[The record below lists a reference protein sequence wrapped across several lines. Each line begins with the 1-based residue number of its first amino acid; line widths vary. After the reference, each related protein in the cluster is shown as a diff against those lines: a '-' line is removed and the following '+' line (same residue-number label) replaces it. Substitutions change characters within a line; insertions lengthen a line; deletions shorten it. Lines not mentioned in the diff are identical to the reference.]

1 MDAVLNSIS
10 GLGNFALYF
19 AVSILLLFVFK
30 VVYAFVTPHDEWK
43 LVKEDK
49 NQAAA
54 IGFGGAMIGFSI
66 ALAGAVANSEFLVDF
81 VVWGVV
87 AIIAQSFAFALL
99 RFTFMPKIAE
109 RIDNNEISAGTILA
123 AVSISVGLLN
133 AACMSY

>member
-1 MDAVLNSIS
+1 MDAILHSIS

-19 AVSILLLFVFK
+19 AVSIILLFVFK
-30 VVYAFVTPHDEWK
+30 IVYAFVTPHDEWK

-66 ALAGAVANSEFLVDF
+66 ALAGAVSNSEFLIDYVI
-81 VVWGVV
+81 WGIV
-87 AIIAQSFAFALL
+87 AIIAQTFAFALL